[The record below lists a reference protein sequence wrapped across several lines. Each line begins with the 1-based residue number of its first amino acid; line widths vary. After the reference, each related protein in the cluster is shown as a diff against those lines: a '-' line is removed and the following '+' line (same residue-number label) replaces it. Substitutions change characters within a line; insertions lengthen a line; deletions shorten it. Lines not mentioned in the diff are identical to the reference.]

1 VIHILSVVGAR
12 PNFMK
17 VAALDAAFSKN
28 RHIKHTIVHTG
39 QHYDEKMSDIFFREM
54 ALPEPDVFMG
64 LGGGSHAQQ
73 TANIMQAFESVLLGT
88 SPHAPFN
95 EPPDALLVVGDV
107 NSTMA
112 CSLVA
117 SKLHIPIVHVE
128 AGLRSG
134 DRSMPEE
141 INRIVTDALADV
153 LYVSDPSGMAFLA
166 QEGVPGE
173 KIEFVGNVMIDSLHT
188 YLPLAKKRPILEDWG
203 LTEGA
208 YILLTL
214 HRPATVDS
222 PDALALMAGVFEAL
236 DKAAPDRALVF
247 PTHPRTKNNIER
259 FNLSDRFAAIRSLR
273 LHEPVGYL
281 DFLKLQQAAA
291 FIITDSGGIQ
301 EESTIL
307 GIPCLTLR
315 PNTERPVTI
324 SHGTNELLP
333 PDTPELAARV
343 VKWVDA
349 AARGAWK
356 TARPIDGWDGA
367 AAERIA
373 DDLVRRFS
381 RA

>member
-1 VIHILSVVGAR
+1 
-12 PNFMK
+12 MK

-28 RHIKHTIVHTG
+28 KHIKHTIVHTG

-54 ALPEPDVFMG
+54 ELPEPDVFMG
-64 LGGGSHAQQ
+64 LGGGSHAEQ
-73 TANIMQAFESVLLGT
+73 TANIMRAFESVLLGT
-88 SPHAPFN
+88 SPEAPFDS
-95 EPPDALLVVGDV
+95 PPDALLVVGDV

-117 SKLHIPIVHVE
+117 SKLHIPIIHVE

-141 INRIVTDALADV
+141 INRIVTDAIADV
-153 LYVSDPSGMAFLA
+153 LYVSDPSGMDFLA
-166 QEGVPGE
+166 AEGVPGD
-173 KIEFVGNVMIDSLHT
+173 KIAFVGNVMIDSLQT
-188 YLPLAKKRPILEDWG
+188 YLPLARQRPILDAWG
-203 LTEGA
+203 LTA
-208 YILLTL
+208 NKYILLTL

-222 PDALALMAGVFEAL
+222 PDALARMASVFEAL
-236 DKAAPDRALVF
+236 HAARPARPLVF

-259 FNLSDRFAAIRSLR
+259 FGLSDRFAAISTLR

-281 DFLKLQQAAA
+281 DFLKLQDAAS

-315 PNTERPVTI
+315 PNTERTI
-324 SHGTNELLP
+324 TRGTNELLP
-333 PDTPELAARV
+333 PGTDRLAERV
-343 VKWVDA
+343 VDFVDA
-349 AARGAWK
+349 AERGAWK
-356 TARPIDGWDGA
+356 TARSIDGWDGL

-373 DDLVRRFS
+373 GDIVRRFG
-381 RA
+381 AA